1 MLAVATAQALHV
13 FAWPAAEPGAAASTP
28 AQPDW
33 ADVDGHLVLADAA
46 LPGAATGKPCL
57 QLSSEHGL
65 AKYTVDYEDSGWQ
78 LLATLAP
85 AALLRGVLAVARLAA
100 SPSSKL
106 LAMVVCCRSSGIP
119 AAATDEPL
127 PAASVAIIGAVLE
140 WGIQWTSAI
149 ELRSPTASICVA
161 GDDRVIAVSPAGHLR
176 VWDLLGTPVAAFSL
190 AAHAGLPERPALVP
204 GAAAEG
210 RGAPRGALAFCDLVT
225 SCCGRMVAAADKQGN
240 VYLADLAQFPS
251 RSAGWQDQQVASAS
265 CASCLG
271 DDLSSLD
278 HRCAAGLPSSP
289 AAANLGHLG
298 PSGFTPRTLIL
309 NSDSEAPPRPS
320 MAAARSSL
328 PSRRLLLTGGHGWR
342 PVALAFSAKSRVIQL
357 AAEGGGLG
365 LQVSCCSVAISTPHD
380 DQLDAPEAGCSPIGS
395 LHYDAPA
402 VAFAVGG
409 CLWVL
414 EPSGLS
420 TILPISMRPPSE
432 HSSRLP
438 CPEGRRSLVTESS
451 LWSPASQRAP
461 SRRRPLWQQSV
472 MERASVLEGPDKALR
487 LSSLN
492 GWEAETFWMQQLE
505 VALASSRKP
514 QSILRQFNDE
524 AALTHCRPLQALAA
538 LDRAPEALQTLIF
551 AAVADL
557 QLAELD
563 SSSIRQCSDLLL
575 LASRFSVQLLCSL
588 EHSGAG
594 KAGDGGGRASMLMA
608 DIAHH
613 LETVRELQKQA
624 VIALNRR
631 TEQNKVTLTEGQ
643 GVQEP
648 NEGDTDVTLAP
659 GNLMLIP
666 EGNSNAKALGRRSA
680 KDIESSAAMIHRWR
694 RQKCSI
700 REVVIDALRA
710 GRLALAVAHLKLNF
724 TAGEPSGP
732 FEQIYRIGRSLTYT
746 YLREGRVALALD
758 VLQELGEDLQAALT
772 ELMLGSTH
780 RDVRLRSARIL
791 DALVALKPADL
802 GLLNT
807 ISNLEGMY
815 PGSSFW
821 EGYRVS
827 TEGRAKSQETAPPQ
841 LGPEE
846 CGEVEAVVLG
856 EWSFELSNG
865 WAPDLGSPLPVSAY
879 FCAAATWVRDWDK
892 ETVDR
897 VCLERNSHHPTD
909 WATRFAFLCAARNLD
924 ALAQLV
930 SQQADSAFDATDITV
945 RTVADSPDE
954 TAGGPHPALDV
965 LEEQQE
971 TSTAE
976 PIYEDIVIPGMHILT
991 EEPETL
997 HDHQVAAW
1005 LDVCLARRLCFRRSH
1020 WQDSTV
1026 FLSLLARAK
1035 VLLDGDALKHAPE
1048 ALHVLVVKHC
1058 IAHTLAHL
1066 LQLYISRHGLQCT
1079 PTLNQSVASCSWAH
1093 WWLCANDPA
1102 NEYQASFHNMLA
1114 ILELPQGTQ
1123 VSTLKTMAEMGGAS
1137 MAIATLVHAPVSPQ
1151 ECLASVAPAS
1161 TWHCPLESLR
1171 SLQARFPI
1179 LFNALAAAAAK
1190 KESTYK
1196 VPKPL
1201 RGQMQDPAAGL
1212 STYLKWRESLFTSA
1226 RGDATLQTLLPR
1238 KLPKKVRSLLHL
1250 SIQGVAGMAGVSHEG
1265 LEVAVAEAASGE
1277 SAAQAAELA
1286 QDRRLAQTWESATE
1300 DAIKRDLHASSSET
1314 GNLEIGHLLARG
1326 RPLAAF
1332 AALLGGR
1339 DTSAKEDN
1347 VLLAPLSA
1355 AERDQLLPPVMALA
1369 LSQNGSSWPVV
1380 AACAAFLAILNLP
1393 EDSQQ
1398 VRANAAALRCV
1409 ATNRPS
1415 DLEKVVDMLRAHHFM
1430 SVLQALERALRPLA
1444 EDSAR
1449 SAGAWLAGKEGLT
1462 GTIQDARAAQVEARL
1477 QWQVVSAFCRAHGLP
1492 PSDAYL
1498 RILAQR
1504 NDWVGFLVDAQ
1515 TEDFPLDALVSLAG
1529 ECFNDAG
1536 LRSHVAIVL
1545 QSLRPK
1551 RELAQSDSSVNCR
1564 EELFTELAR
1573 CE

>member
-46 LPGAATGKPCL
+46 LPGPAAGKPYL
-57 QLSSEHGL
+57 QLSSEHRL
-65 AKYTVDYEDSGWQ
+65 AKHTVDYKDSGWQ

-85 AALLRGVLAVARLAA
+85 AAVLRGGLAVARMAA
-100 SPSSKL
+100 SPSHKL
-106 LAMVVCCRSSGIP
+106 LAMVVCCRSSSTP
-119 AAATDEPL
+119 AATADEPL
-127 PAASVAIIGAVLE
+127 PAASVAIIGAVLK

-161 GDDRVIAVSPAGHLR
+161 GDDRVVAVSPAGDLS
-176 VWDLLGTPVAAFSL
+176 VWDLLGTPVATFSL
-190 AAHAGLPERPALVP
+190 AAHAGLPDRPAIVP
-204 GAAAEG
+204 GAVDEG
-210 RGAPRGALAFCDLVT
+210 RRAPQGPLAFCDLVT
-225 SCCGRMVAAADKQGN
+225 SCCGRMVAAADKRGN
-240 VYLADLAQFPS
+240 VYLADLAQSPG
-251 RSAGWQDQQVASAS
+251 RSAGRQDQQVAGAS

-271 DDLSSLD
+271 GHFSSLD
-278 HRCAAGLPSSP
+278 HHCAAGLPSSP

-298 PSGFTPRTLIL
+298 PSGFTPRTLLL
-309 NSDSEAPPRPS
+309 NSDSEAPPRPPI
-320 MAAARSSL
+320 AAARSSL
-328 PSRRLLLTGGHGWR
+328 PSRRLLLSGCHGCR
-342 PVALAFSAKSRVIQL
+342 PVALAVSANCDVIQL

-365 LQVSCCSVAISTPHD
+365 LQVSCCSMAITKPHD
-380 DQLDAPEAGCSPIGS
+380 DQLDAPEAGCTPIES
-395 LHYDAPA
+395 LHYEAPA
-402 VAFAVGG
+402 VAFAVAG

-420 TILPISMRPPSE
+420 AILPISMRPPCE

-438 CPEGRRSLVTESS
+438 CPEGHRSLGTESS
-451 LWSPASQRAP
+451 LWSPASQRAS
-461 SRRRPLWQQSV
+461 SRRTPLWQQIV
-472 MERASVLEGPDKALR
+472 MERASVLEGPEQALR

-505 VALASSRKP
+505 VALESSCKP
-514 QSILRQFNDE
+514 QSILRQVMDANGT
-524 AALTHCRPLQALAA
+524 LTHCRPLQALAA

-551 AAVADL
+551 AAMAEL
-557 QLAELD
+557 QLAVLD

-575 LASRFSVQLLCSL
+575 LASRFSVRLLCSL
-588 EHSGAG
+588 ENSGAG
-594 KAGDGGGRASMLMA
+594 KNGDGGRRASMLMV

-613 LETVRELQKQA
+613 LETMRELQKQA
-624 VIALNRR
+624 AIALSRR

-648 NEGDTDVTLAP
+648 NGGETDVTLAP
-659 GNLMLIP
+659 GDLMLIP
-666 EGNSNAKALGRRSA
+666 EGDRNAKALGRRNA
-680 KDIESSAAMIHRWR
+680 KAIESSAAMIHRWR

-710 GRLALAVAHLKLNF
+710 GRLALAVAHLKLNL

-732 FEQIYRIGRSLTYT
+732 FEQIHRIGWNLTYT

-772 ELMLGSTH
+772 ELMLGSTR

-791 DALVALKPADL
+791 DTLVALKPADL
-802 GLLNT
+802 GLLRT
-807 ISNLEGMY
+807 ISNLERMY

-821 EGYRVS
+821 EAHRVS
-827 TEGRAKSQETAPPQ
+827 TEGQAKSQETAPPQ
-841 LGPEE
+841 LGQEE
-846 CGEVEAVVLG
+846 CGEVETIVLG
-856 EWSFELSNG
+856 EWSFELSKG
-865 WAPDLGSPLPVSAY
+865 WAPDLGSPLPV
-879 FCAAATWVRDWDK
+879 
-892 ETVDR
+892 
-897 VCLERNSHHPTD
+897 CLERNIHHPTD
-909 WATRFAFLCAARNLD
+909 WATKFAFLCAARNLD

-930 SQQADSAFDATDITV
+930 SQQADSAFDAADIIV
-945 RTVADSPDE
+945 RTVADSPDD

-965 LEEQQE
+965 LVEQHE
-971 TSTAE
+971 RSTAE
-976 PIYEDIVIPGMHILT
+976 PMYEDIVIPGVHILI
-991 EEPETL
+991 EEPGTL
-997 HDHQVAAW
+997 HDHQLAAW
-1005 LDVCLARRLCFRRSH
+1005 LD
-1020 WQDSTV
+1020 
-1026 FLSLLARAK
+1026 
-1035 VLLDGDALKHAPE
+1035 
-1048 ALHVLVVKHC
+1048 
-1058 IAHTLAHL
+1058 
-1066 LQLYISRHGLQCT
+1066 
-1079 PTLNQSVASCSWAH
+1079 ASCSWAH
-1093 WWLCANDPA
+1093 WWLCASDPA
-1102 NEYQASFHNMLA
+1102 SEYQASFHNLLA
-1114 ILELPQGTQ
+1114 ILELPQGAQ
-1123 VSTLKTMAEMGGAS
+1123 VSSLKTMAEIGGAS
-1137 MAIATLVHAPVSPQ
+1137 MAVATLVHAPVSPQ

-1161 TWHCPLESLR
+1161 TWHCPLESLH
-1171 SLQARFPI
+1171 SLQARFPM

-1196 VPKPL
+1196 LPKPL
-1201 RGQMQDPAAGL
+1201 RGHMQDPAAGL
-1212 STYLKWRESLFTSA
+1212 ITYLKWRDSLFTSA

-1250 SIQGVAGMAGVSHEG
+1250 SIHGVAGMAGVSHEG

-1286 QDRRLAQTWESATE
+1286 QNRRLAQTWESAIE
-1300 DAIKRDLHASSSET
+1300 DAIKRDLHDSSSET

-1339 DTSAKEDN
+1339 DSSAKEDD

-1355 AERDQLLPPVMALA
+1355 AEKDLLLPPVMVLA
-1369 LSQNGSSWPVV
+1369 LSQHGSSWPVV

-1393 EDSQQ
+1393 ENSQQ

-1415 DLEKVVDMLRAHHFM
+1415 DLEKVVDTLRAHHFT

-1444 EDSAR
+1444 EDSAK

-1462 GTIQDARAAQVEARL
+1462 GTIQDSRAAQVEARL

-1498 RILAQR
+1498 RILAQS
-1504 NDWVGFLVDAQ
+1504 NDWVGFLVEAQ

-1529 ECFNDAG
+1529 ECFSDAG

-1551 RELAQSDSSVNCR
+1551 REIAHSDSSIPCR
-1564 EELFTELAR
+1564 EELYLELAR
-1573 CE
+1573 CEGQAQPGQALLRTRPEGGKSVKEKKLSLREQ